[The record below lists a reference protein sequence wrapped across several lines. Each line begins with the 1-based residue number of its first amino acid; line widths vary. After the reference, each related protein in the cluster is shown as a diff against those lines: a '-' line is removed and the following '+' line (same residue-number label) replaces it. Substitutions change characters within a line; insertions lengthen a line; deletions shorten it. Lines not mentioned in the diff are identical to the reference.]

1 MSTEN
6 DSQPDDPGIPPSIEL
21 AWGRRAGGT
30 RGPKRA
36 LTLQAI
42 VDAGIALAST
52 EGIEHVSMAR
62 VAKQLGVGT
71 MSLYRYVL
79 SKDELLTVMV
89 DYGLGPPPAAAEG
102 EHWRVGLTRWAEDVR
117 AAYLR
122 HPWSL
127 KVPITAPPLGPNNVR
142 WMEAALATMAATPLS
157 EDEKLSTLL
166 LLSGFVRNDATLS
179 VDVVTAATQAAR
191 SGLPPVTYGAI
202 LSELTDPRDFPAVH
216 RAIASG
222 ILDGEDGED
231 SEHDFRFGL
240 ERILDGIALLI
251 ERAGHS
257 IT

>member
-1 MSTEN
+1 MSAEN
-6 DSQPDDPGIPPSIEL
+6 DSEPDDPGIPPSIEL
-21 AWGRRAGGT
+21 AWGRRGGGT

-89 DYGLGPPPAAAEG
+89 DYGLGTPPAGTHG
-102 EHWRVGLTRWAEDVR
+102 EHWRVGLTRWAEGVR

-142 WMEAALATMAATPLS
+142 WMEAALASMIATPLG
-157 EDEKLSTLL
+157 EHEKLSTLL
-166 LLSGFVRNDATLS
+166 VLSGFVRSDATLA
-179 VDVVTAATQAAR
+179 VDVIAAATQAAR
-191 SGLPPVTYGAI
+191 SGLAPVTYGAI

-222 ILDGEDGED
+222 ILDEDEDD
-231 SEHDFRFGL
+231 SEHNFRFGL
-240 ERILDGIALLI
+240 ERILDGVALLI
-251 ERAGHS
+251 ERS
-257 IT
+257 T